1 MNRSSS
7 AHEAIVNCFIAVAAV
22 AANSPQQ
29 LQLHFIVMSF
39 RHRTLHI
46 TSHPMPCH
54 AIPSPFASSYF
65 MTQTGVAKFTSPRE
79 CSGLANKPT
88 NQFARCLGAQNPSF
102 PPKPN
107 PQSAIYNPKPALW
120 LWLWLY
126 LAATFSFISLLVEI
140 YEPRARELERRSKK
154 CAQAN
159 CFCSAGAKS
168 CALGLR
174 LPL

>member
-7 AHEAIVNCFIAVAAV
+7 ANEAIVNCFIAVAAV
-22 AANSPQQ
+22 AANSPQR

-46 TSHPMPCH
+46 TSHPIPFH
-54 AIPSPFASSYF
+54 PIPSPFASSYF

-102 PPKPN
+102 PPN
-107 PQSAIYNPKPALW
+107 PILNLQYTIPSQ
-120 LWLWLY
+120 LY
-126 LAATFSFISLLVEI
+126 GYGCGSIW
-140 YEPRARELERRSKK
+140 P
-154 CAQAN
+154 
-159 CFCSAGAKS
+159 
-168 CALGLR
+168 LR
-174 LPL
+174 LALFHSWLRFMSQGRVSWKEEAKNVPKQIVFALPAPKVAPWACA